1 MKYLVIDTRTGGDWS
16 MDLIFA
22 GLVKAV
28 GPHNVL
34 MYPHKEK
41 HLEWRYSDID
51 VGDWGKERR
60 TLGFTNLND
69 LVSSDLTDIKSL
81 AAAGELTVIMDER
94 DETYTEYCRLG
105 LLYIRTPVV
114 IVAGHDRF
122 WNHSP
127 QFIQERFGS
136 SLLRMFLDD
145 WRSEYDE
152 LERVSLI
159 NLSINF
165 DHYWNRPAKVEK
177 DIDIF
182 FYGYN
187 SHPDRVRYID
197 HILSHP
203 EWSEMKLDI
212 MLERNSGTI
221 EAFIGKKD
229 YFERMQ
235 RAKVCLN
242 IRGGSEA
249 GRAFRFYEIPYVGSF
264 MLSTTPD
271 FRQLD
276 AFEDETHCGFFSNE
290 DELDGWLDTTL
301 MCGNSDTHR
310 EKIAARGHEHA
321 MLYHTCEA
329 RVRYLLKEIG
339 HG

>member
-1 MKYLVIDTRTGGDWS
+1 MKYLVIDTRTGSDWS
-16 MDLIFA
+16 IDLIFA
-22 GLVKAV
+22 GLVKTV

-41 HLEWRYSDID
+41 HLEWGCSDI
-51 VGDWGKERR
+51 GIADWGKERR
-60 TLGFTNLND
+60 TLGFTSMND
-69 LVSSDLTDIKSL
+69 LVSSDLTDIKGL
-81 AAAGELTVIMDER
+81 AAAGQLTVIMDER
-94 DETYTEYCRLG
+94 DETYTQYCKLG
-105 LLYIRTPVV
+105 LSFIRTPVV
-114 IVAGHDRF
+114 IVAGHDKF
-122 WNHSP
+122 WNVSP
-127 QFIQERFGS
+127 IHVQERFGS

-145 WRSEYDE
+145 WKPEYYQLD
-152 LERVSLI
+152 RVSLI

-165 DHYWNRPAKVEK
+165 DHYWNRPTKVEK

-187 SHPDRVRYID
+187 SHPDRARYVD
-197 HILSHP
+197 HILTHT
-203 EWSEMKLDI
+203 EWSGMKLDI
-212 MLERNSGTI
+212 MLERQPGIT
-221 EAFIGKKD
+221 ETFIGKQD

-242 IRGGSEA
+242 IRGGSDA
-249 GRAFRFYEIPYVGSF
+249 GRAARFFEIPYVGSF

-276 AFEDETHCGFFSNE
+276 AFEEETHCGFFSNE
-290 DELDGWLDTTL
+290 NELDGWLDTALT
-301 MCGNSDTHR
+301 CENSDAHR
-310 EKIAARGHEHA
+310 EKIAKRGHEHA

-329 RVRYLLKEIG
+329 RVRYLLREIG